1 MTKQHRDKD
10 GIGRGAM
17 LNTRKALQ
25 LRRESEWSNRQWKN
39 KIITEKESQRI
50 RGNQR
55 ERNTLTENIRKIELH
70 RDGRGR
76 KSERSS
82 EIENLILKEKK
93 QTDIIEDKK
102 RENSLNKRKK

>member
-1 MTKQHRDKD
+1 MAKQYRSDD

-17 LNTRKALQ
+17 IDTRKELQ

-39 KIITEKESQRI
+39 KRVTEKESQRI

-76 KSERSS
+76 
-82 EIENLILKEKK
+82 
-93 QTDIIEDKK
+93 
-102 RENSLNKRKK
+102 NSI